1 MSVPDPD
8 NKSERIKLL
17 HERIFTLFWF
27 AFRRLA
33 QRLQKYGI
41 THPQFITLISL
52 VTHGQPATM
61 RQLTQV
67 TLQDPPTMTGIVN
80 RLVKMGLLRRTRSEE
95 DRRVVWVEA
104 TPKGI
109 ELINAV
115 QQNLNREDPY
125 GFHDVS
131 DTELAKVEDFLDYIL
146 VRYMKEIHQQ
156 EIPDLATARKNLH
169 AFAGDPLGF
178 VKSSME

>member
-1 MSVPDPD
+1 MSVSNPN
-8 NKSERIKLL
+8 NKNERIKLL
-17 HERIFTLFWF
+17 HEQFFTLFWF
-27 AFRRLA
+27 AFRRLT

-41 THPQFITLISL
+41 THPQFITLVSL

-80 RLVKMGLLRRTRSEE
+80 RMVKMGLLHRTRSQE

-109 ELINAV
+109 ELINTV
-115 QQNLNREDPY
+115 RQNLKQEDPY
-125 GFHDVS
+125 GFYDVS
-131 DTELAKVEDFLDYIL
+131 EAELEKVEDFLDYIL

-156 EIPDLATARKNLH
+156 EIPNLEAARKNLH
-169 AFAGDPLGF
+169 AFARDPLGF
-178 VKSSME
+178 IKSSME